1 MEALAK
7 ALGDHPFLQEI
18 REALLVPVAACAR
31 EASFPAGSFIFRE
44 GAPAT
49 SLYLL
54 QRGRVVLEI
63 GVPARGTARVETL
76 DGGDI
81 LGLSWLF
88 PPYRWQADAHV
99 VEAATAIV
107 LDAACLRER
116 LDQDPALGHAV
127 MKSLAHQ
134 LYLRLERVRLQR
146 LDVYKAEV

>member
-7 ALGDHPFLQEI
+7 VLGEHPFLQEI
-18 REALLVPVAACAR
+18 DKARLDPLVACASK
-31 EASFPAGSFIFRE
+31 ATFPAGSFVFRE

-49 SLYLL
+49 ALYLL
-54 QRGRVVLEI
+54 QQGRVMLEI
-63 GVPARGTARVETL
+63 SVPARGTARVETL

-88 PPYRWQADAHV
+88 PPYRWQADARV
-99 VEAATAIV
+99 VEAATAI
-107 LDAACLRER
+107 AFEASCLRER
-116 LDQDPALGHAV
+116 LDQDPVLGYAV

-146 LDVYKAEV
+146 LDVYKAEP